1 METAT
6 PTVEYRAA
14 AQTQIIDR
22 GHLTQVTFGD
32 RKLEHDVLLLF
43 DRQVGLLVARM
54 RTSSPSVVAGLSHTL
69 KGSASGIGA
78 WGVVR
83 AAEAVELAARQGIAE
98 CDVAMQRLTIAVDE
112 ARTVIIDLLRDA

>member
-6 PTVEYRAA
+6 PSLELAAA
-14 AQTQIIDR
+14 AQTQVIDR
-22 GHLTQVTFGD
+22 GHLAQVTFGD
-32 RKLEHDVLLLF
+32 RQLEHEVLLLF
-43 DRQVGLLVARM
+43 DRQVVLLVARM
-54 RTSSPSVVAGLSHTL
+54 RTSSPSVAAGLAHTL

-83 AAEAVELAARQGIAE
+83 AAEAVERAVTQGIAE
-98 CDVAMQRLTIAVDE
+98 CDLAVRRLSLAVDE